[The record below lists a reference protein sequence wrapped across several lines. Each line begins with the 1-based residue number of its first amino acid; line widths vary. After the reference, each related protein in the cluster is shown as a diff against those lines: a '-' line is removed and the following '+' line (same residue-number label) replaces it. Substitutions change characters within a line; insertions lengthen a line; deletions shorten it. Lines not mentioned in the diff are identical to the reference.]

1 MLVNIGSFIVSV
13 CVSVCVFECV
23 CVWACPLQFAMC
35 WTLLDCLLRVA
46 YVLSPLH

>member
-1 MLVNIGSFIVSV
+1 MHVNIGSSIVSV
-13 CVSVCVFECV
+13 CVSVCAFE

-46 YVLSPLH
+46 YVLSPHH